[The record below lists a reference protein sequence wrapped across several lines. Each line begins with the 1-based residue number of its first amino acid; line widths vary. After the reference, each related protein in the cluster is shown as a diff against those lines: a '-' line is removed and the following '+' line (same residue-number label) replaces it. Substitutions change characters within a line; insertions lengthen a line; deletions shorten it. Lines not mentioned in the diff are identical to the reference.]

1 MDGDIVRENLL
12 KGLIFSKE
20 DWDIN
25 IWWIGFVVYFLSR
38 NGVVVIIAVI
48 SFYKVIW
55 NEIREM
61 YDNFIEV
68 YINVFLEVC
77 E

>member
-1 MDGDIVRENLL
+1 M
-12 KGLIFSKE
+12 IFSKV

-25 IWWIGFVVYFLSR
+25 IWCIGFVVYFLSR

-48 SFYKVIW
+48 SFYKVVC

-61 YDNFIEV
+61 DENFIEV